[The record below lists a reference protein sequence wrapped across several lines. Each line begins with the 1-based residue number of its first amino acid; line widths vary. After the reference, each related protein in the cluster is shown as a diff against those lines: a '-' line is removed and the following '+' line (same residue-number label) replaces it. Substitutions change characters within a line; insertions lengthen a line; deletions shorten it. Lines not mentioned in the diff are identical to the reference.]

1 MKTLEEHDE
10 VEAYT
15 SVFDDVELFSNELS
29 DSIVNLDLLESL
41 DLKFL
46 DSMELGSLNSLNLES
61 QGLIDLGALDLT
73 SFQLDIEPFQFE
85 GEPLDI
91 SLKHLFED
99 INGINT
105 VSSDA
110 GYLPQ
115 EPEPLLLKPNST
127 IQDVVDWMLEQVETE
142 KILYQ
147 SQAVRYI
154 QKAFGEKFT
163 YLNGNSNLAISKDVL
178 KVFRAVSIKTI
189 VWNRRKYLWRPR
201 KLDDPLNCRAVS
213 E

>member
-1 MKTLEEHDE
+1 MKIPEEHDE